1 MCRLFKVTG
10 HVQGVFYR
18 VSTRDVALPLGVNGH
33 AINLPDGSVEVRA
46 CGEPAAI
53 EKLLDWLHEGPQH
66 AQVTAVSETEAE
78 CTQPKRFRTG

>member
-53 EKLLDWLHEGPQH
+53 EKLLDWLHEGPRH
-66 AQVTAVSETEAE
+66 AQVAAVSETEAE
-78 CTQPKRFRTG
+78 CTQPKRFNTG